1 VGRPVREVPIEGVIL
16 RDLLVHDDDRGSVME
31 VFRQEWLSHASP
43 MVQANVSRSR
53 AGVLRGLHVHRE
65 QADYWVVLAG
75 SAFVGLADLRAGS
88 PTEGRAASVRL
99 DAEGT
104 RSALYIPPG
113 VAHGYYAETDVLLQ
127 YLVDHPYTG
136 DDEFGVAWDD
146 PEIGIDWPDRAPV
159 LSERD
164 RSNARLDEAR
174 PTLDLR
180 FER

>member
-1 VGRPVREVPIEGVIL
+1 MRRSLREIPIEGLIH
-16 RDLLVHDDDRGSVME
+16 RDLVAHEDGRGSVSE
-31 VFRQEWLSHASP
+31 IFRQEWLPGAS
-43 MVQANVSRSR
+43 MMIQSNVSRSH

-75 SAFVGLADLRAGS
+75 SAFVGLADLRSGS
-88 PTEGRAASVRL
+88 PTESRSASIRL
-99 DAEGT
+99 DAQTG
-104 RSALYIPPG
+104 SALYIPPG

-127 YLVDHPYTG
+127 YLVDRPYTG

-146 PEIGIDWPDRAPV
+146 PELGIGWPDRSPT

-164 RSNARLDEAR
+164 RSNPGLSEVRAS
-174 PTLDLR
+174 LDLR

>member
-1 VGRPVREVPIEGVIL
+1 MGGSIREVPIEGVVL
-16 RDLLVHDDDRGSVME
+16 RDLVAHDDDRGSVSE
-31 VFRQEWLSHASP
+31 IFRQDWLPGADA

-99 DAEGT
+99 DAEQA

-113 VAHGYYAETDVLLQ
+113 VAHGYYAETDLLLQ
-127 YLVDHPYTG
+127 YLVDRTYTG
-136 DDEFGVAWDD
+136 GDEFGVAWDD
-146 PEIGIDWPDRAPV
+146 PDLGIDWPDRRPT

-164 RSNARLDEAR
+164 RSNARLSEVRAS
-174 PTLDLR
+174 LGLG